1 MKNLMLKVSI
11 EYIPPEIKAHIL
23 KFTLMIIAWMFLSYN
38 SEKEDRDP

>member
-23 KFTLMIIAWMFLSYN
+23 KFTLIIAWMFLSYN